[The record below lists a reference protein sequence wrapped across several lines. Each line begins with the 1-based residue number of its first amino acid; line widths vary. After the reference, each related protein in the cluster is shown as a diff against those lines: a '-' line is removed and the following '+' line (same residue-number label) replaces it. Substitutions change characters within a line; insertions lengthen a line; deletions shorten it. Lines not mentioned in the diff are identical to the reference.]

1 MDVLSPGGLALIYI
15 YIFFSNSLTFCLT
28 TTNKSKLPWGEGQ
41 ERASMDLKKP
51 PCNESE
57 EATTFFYTL
66 CIQAHAL
73 VKLVSFSGAHNLFFL
88 SANQMLL
95 KMSPSSF

>member
-15 YIFFSNSLTFCLT
+15 YFFFSNSLTFCLT

-57 EATTFFYTL
+57 EATT
-66 CIQAHAL
+66 
-73 VKLVSFSGAHNLFFL
+73 HNLFFIP
-88 SANQMLL
+88 SASKHMLW
-95 KMSPSSF
+95 

>member
-51 PCNESE
+51 PCNES
-57 EATTFFYTL
+57 ATT
-66 CIQAHAL
+66 
-73 VKLVSFSGAHNLFFL
+73 HNLFFIP
-88 SANQMLL
+88 SASKHMLW
-95 KMSPSSF
+95 

>member
-1 MDVLSPGGLALIYI
+1 MDVLSPGGLALIYM
-15 YIFFSNSLTFCLT
+15 YFFFSNSLTFCLT
-28 TTNKSKLPWGEGQ
+28 ATNKSKLPWGEGQ

-57 EATTFFYTL
+57 EVTTHNLFFCTL

-88 SANQMLL
+88 
-95 KMSPSSF
+95 

>member
-15 YIFFSNSLTFCLT
+15 YTFFFSNSLTFCLT
-28 TTNKSKLPWGEGQ
+28 TTNKSELPWGEGQ

-57 EATTFFYTL
+57 EPTTHNLFFYTL

-88 SANQMLL
+88 
-95 KMSPSSF
+95 